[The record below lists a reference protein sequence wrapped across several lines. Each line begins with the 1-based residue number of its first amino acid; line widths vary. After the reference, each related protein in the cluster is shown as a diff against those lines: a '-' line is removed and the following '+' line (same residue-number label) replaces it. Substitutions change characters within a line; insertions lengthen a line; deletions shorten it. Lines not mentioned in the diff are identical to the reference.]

1 MSLRAWLE
9 GLGLADY
16 VAAFEANHIDE
27 RILPTLTKDDL
38 LDLGIASLGHRKILL
53 AAIEGLQSPVAPPPA
68 PPPKAEGER
77 RPVTVLFVD
86 LTGYTAL
93 SRTLDPETLHSVIET
108 YFAFADRIIED
119 YGGYIDKHVGD
130 SVMAVFGAPIAH
142 GNDVERAA
150 RASLDIVN
158 GLGGLD
164 LPGGLS
170 ISAHAG
176 LAYGEAVAA
185 QTGSA
190 AHAAYTVTGDVV
202 NLAARLTGLAKA
214 GQVAVSDTAQSHLA
228 ALFRLTSAGIA
239 EVKGLAAPVAY
250 WLLDGMSP
258 REPAA
263 APNFAGRQAELLQ
276 LQAIAQSV
284 LAGGPA
290 THAHL
295 RGEAGIGKSRLTE
308 EVIGWA
314 RGAGFGTVSAG
325 FLDFGVEQGRDATQR
340 LAQALY
346 WPADFP
352 DAPHLHAH
360 ARDLLGTA
368 TTPEDIALLT
378 TLDPSARLAGQA
390 AALAAMLAARADEKP
405 LLVVIE
411 DMHWA
416 GPQRSEMIA
425 AMIRGAKSAHCL
437 FLTTSRPEND
447 PATTG
452 FPPVLSPAATLEI
465 GPLRQAEA
473 RAMAEGLAEVDADL
487 VDELV
492 ARSGGHPLFLE
503 HLLRFSARDGIE
515 QVPDSV
521 RNVVLAGV
529 DGLDAVARRV
539 LQAAS
544 ILGQRGSTEALAAVA
559 GSQYDP
565 AAIRNRYIVPADTGE
580 FRFTHAL
587 VRDAIYD
594 TLLGPVRRNLH
605 GRAATFFAGRD
616 LPLHA
621 RHLALSGDPGAADA
635 YRAAA
640 AQAIDTAAFNLAAE
654 LAAAGLT
661 LPALPATVSDLALVQ
676 GRAFFSLG
684 QTQDAIAAFERA
696 VEAAGDDVSRARA
709 EIALASALR
718 VGERS
723 DDAFHLLSD
732 AETRL
737 ESTEAWSDLADL
749 WSLRGNL
756 HFPRA
761 EIAEC
766 RAAHEQALVFAEKSG
781 SVDHVARALGGVG
794 DAAYAAG
801 TLHRAIWAFDRCVEL
816 AEKHGRLAIV
826 AANRNMKAISMIFA
840 GPVVGLEAEAE
851 AAIAAARHIGHARAE
866 VVACHAAMCLR
877 LFNGKPA
884 EAAPYFDR
892 AQVLSQRI
900 GAKRFISENLAFL
913 GEALRQQGKTGEA
926 RDQLEAALRL
936 SRETGIHYIGPLV
949 LGYLAR
955 VCADDPARRR
965 ALIDEGAALV
975 ADGRLAHNVL
985 FFGMNAIDCSL
996 EDGDLAAARRHATA
1010 LADCF
1015 RDDPLPFVDF
1025 LVARAGALIL
1035 HREGMAAMEA
1045 AVALRNATET
1055 GRQLGYL
1062 ALLPEL
1068 ESALRPPD

>member
-1 MSLRAWLE
+1 MNLRAWLE
-9 GLGLADY
+9 SLGLADY
-16 VAAFEANHIDE
+16 APAFEANHIDE

-38 LDLGIASLGHRKILL
+38 LELGVTSLGHRKILL
-53 AAIEGLQSPVAPPPA
+53 AAIGALQAPAVP
-68 PPPKAEGER
+68 PPPKADGER

-93 SRTLDPETLHSVIET
+93 SRTLDPETLHGVIET
-108 YFAFADRIIED
+108 YFAFADRIIDD

-130 SVMAVFGAPIAH
+130 SVMAVFGAPVAH
-142 GNDVERAA
+142 GNDIERAA

-158 GLGGLD
+158 GLCGLA
-164 LPGGLS
+164 LPGDLA

-214 GQVAVSDTAQSHLA
+214 GQVAVSNTAQVHLA
-228 ALFRLTSAGIA
+228 ALFRLTFAGNA
-239 EVKGLAAPVAY
+239 AVKGLAAPVDY
-250 WLLDGMSP
+250 WLLDGLSL
-258 REPAA
+258 RESVG
-263 APNFAGRQAELLQ
+263 APDFAGRQAELLQ
-276 LQAIAQSV
+276 LRAIAQSV
-284 LAGGPA
+284 LAGGSA
-290 THAHL
+290 AHAHL
-295 RGEAGIGKSRLTE
+295 RGEAGIGKSRLADE
-308 EVIGWA
+308 IAGWA
-314 RGAGFGTVSAG
+314 RDNGFDTVLAG

-340 LAQALY
+340 LVQALY
-346 WPADFP
+346 RP
-352 DAPHLHAH
+352 DAFLDEPHLHIH
-360 ARDLLGTA
+360 ARDLRGTA
-368 TTPEDIALLT
+368 TTPEDVAHLT
-378 TLDPSARLAGQA
+378 TLDPAARLAGQA
-390 AALAAMLAARADEKP
+390 AALAAMLASRGAEKP
-405 LLVVIE
+405 LLVIIE

-416 GPQRSEMIA
+416 GPQRNEMIA
-425 AMIRGAKSAHCL
+425 AMIRGAKSARCL

-447 PATTG
+447 PATAG
-452 FPPVLSPAATLEI
+452 FPPILLPGATLEI
-465 GPLRQAEA
+465 GPLRHAEA
-473 RAMAEGLAEVDADL
+473 RAMAESLAEADAGL

-503 HLLRFSARDGIE
+503 HLLRFSTTENAE

-529 DGLDAVARRV
+529 DGLDASARRV

-565 AAIRNRYIVPADTGE
+565 AAIRNRYIVPVDGGE

-605 GRAATFFAGRD
+605 ARAAAYFAGRD

-621 RHLALSGDPGAADA
+621 RHLALAGDPGASDA

-640 AQAIDTAAFNLAAE
+640 ALAMDMAAFDLAAE

-661 LPALPATVSDLALVQ
+661 LSPQPATVSDLALMQ
-676 GRAFFSLG
+676 GRALASLG
-684 QTQDAIAAFERA
+684 QTQDAIAAFGRA
-696 VEAAGDDVSRARA
+696 IQSAGDGVSRARA

-718 VGERS
+718 VVERS
-723 DDAFHLLSD
+723 DEAFQLLAE

-737 ESTEAWSDLADL
+737 ENTEALSDLADL

-766 RAAHEQALVFAEKSG
+766 SAAHEQALVFAEKSG
-781 SVDHVARALGGVG
+781 AVDHIARALGGIG

-826 AANRNMKAISMIFA
+826 AANRNMKTISRIFA
-840 GPVVGLEAEAE
+840 GPVAGLEPEAE
-851 AAIAAARHIGHARAE
+851 AAIAAARRIGHARAE
-866 VVACHAAMCLR
+866 IIACHAAMCIR

-884 EAAPYFDR
+884 DALPYFDR
-892 AQVLSQRI
+892 AQALSERI
-900 GAKRFISENLAFL
+900 GARRFIAENLAFL
-913 GEALRQQGKTGEA
+913 GEALRQLGRTAEA
-926 RDQLEAALRL
+926 RTKLEEALAL
-936 SRETGIHYIGPLV
+936 SRETGMHYVGPLT

-955 VCADDPARRR
+955 ASSDDAARRR
-965 ALIDEGAALV
+965 ALIVEGAALV
-975 ADGRLAHNVL
+975 ANNRLAHNLL
-985 FFGMNAIDCSL
+985 FFRMNAIDCTL
-996 EDGDLAAARRHATA
+996 QDGDLIAVRRHADA
-1010 LADCF
+1010 LEAGF

-1025 LVARAGALIL
+1025 LVARARALV
-1035 HREGMAAMEA
+1035 RYRAGPAGQEVTE
-1045 AVALRNATET
+1045 ALRREVET
-1055 GRQLGYL
+1055 GRRLGYL
-1062 ALLPEL
+1062 ALLPEM
-1068 ESALRPPD
+1068 EEALASSL

>member
-9 GLGLADY
+9 GLGLGDY

-38 LDLGIASLGHRKILL
+38 VDLGIASLGHRKILL
-53 AAIEGLQSPVAPPPA
+53 AAIEGLQLPVAPPSA
-68 PPPKAEGER
+68 PPKAEGER

-93 SRTLDPETLHSVIET
+93 SRTLDPETLHGVIET
-108 YFAFADRIIED
+108 YFAFADRIIQD

-130 SVMAVFGAPIAH
+130 SVMAVFGAPVAH
-142 GNDVERAA
+142 GNDLERAA
-150 RASLDIVN
+150 RASLDIVT
-158 GLGGLD
+158 GLGTLALPDGLA
-164 LPGGLS
+164 

-228 ALFRLTSAGIA
+228 ALFRMTSAGEA
-239 EVKGLAAPVAY
+239 EVKGLAAPVVY

-263 APNFAGRQAELLQ
+263 APNFAGRHAELLQ
-276 LQAIAQSV
+276 LRAIAQSV

-308 EVIGWA
+308 EIVGWA
-314 RGAGFGTVSAG
+314 RGAGFDTVSAG

-346 WPADFP
+346 RPTDFP
-352 DAPHLHAH
+352 DGPHLHVH

-368 TTPEDIALLT
+368 TSPEDIALLT
-378 TLDPSARLAGQA
+378 TLDPSARLGGQA

-405 LLVVIE
+405 LLVVVE

-425 AMIRGAKSAHCL
+425 AMIRGARSARCL

-447 PATTG
+447 PATAG
-452 FPPVLSPAATLEI
+452 FPPKLSPAATLEI

-473 RAMAEGLAEVDADL
+473 RAMAEGLAEVDAGL

-503 HLLRFSARDGIE
+503 HLLRFSTEENAE

-544 ILGQRGSTEALAAVA
+544 ILGQRGSTDALAAVA

-565 AAIRNRYIVPADTGE
+565 AAIRNRYIVPVDAGE
-580 FRFTHAL
+580 YRFTHAL

-605 GRAATFFAGRD
+605 GRAAGFFAGRD

-621 RHLALSGDPGAADA
+621 RHLALAGDPAAAEA

-640 AQAIDTAAFNLAAE
+640 AQAMDMAAFDLAAE

-661 LPALPATVSDLALVQ
+661 LPAPSATVSELALMQ
-676 GRAFFSLG
+676 GRALFSLG
-684 QTQDAIAAFERA
+684 QSLDAIAAFERA
-696 VEAAGDDVSRARA
+696 VAAAGDAVSRARA

-718 VGERS
+718 VVERS
-723 DDAFHLLSD
+723 DDAFRLL
-732 AETRL
+732 AEAEVQLAT
-737 ESTEAWSDLADL
+737 TEAWSDLADL

-761 EIAEC
+761 EIAQC

-781 SVDHVARALGGVG
+781 SVDHIARALGGIG
-794 DAAYAAG
+794 DAAYAGG
-801 TLHRAIWAFDRCVEL
+801 TLRRAIWAFDRCVEL
-816 AEKHGRLAIV
+816 AENHGRLAIV
-826 AANRNMKAISMIFA
+826 AANRNMKAISLIFA
-840 GPVVGLEAEAE
+840 GPIVGLEAEAE
-851 AAIAAARHIGHARAE
+851 AAIAAARRIGHARAE
-866 VVACHAAMCLR
+866 VIACHAAMCLR
-877 LFNGKPA
+877 LFNGMSA
-884 EAAPYFDR
+884 DALPYFDR
-892 AQVLSQRI
+892 AQALSERI
-900 GAKRFISENLAFL
+900 GARRFISENLAFL
-913 GEALRQQGKTGEA
+913 GEMLRQEGRIDDA
-926 RDQLEAALRL
+926 REQFEAALRL
-936 SRETGIHYIGPLV
+936 SRETGIRYIGPMV

-955 VCADDPARRR
+955 TCRDDPPRRR
-965 ALIDEGAALV
+965 ELLDEGAALI
-975 ADGRLAHNVL
+975 ADDRLAHNVL
-985 FFGMNAIDCSL
+985 FFGMNAIECSL
-996 EDGDLAAARRHATA
+996 EDGDLAAARHHAATLDA
-1010 LADCF
+1010 SF
-1015 RDDPLPFVDF
+1015 RDEPLPFVDF
-1025 LVARAGALIL
+1025 LVARAHALIR
-1035 HREGMAAMEA
+1035 HREGEDATD
-1045 AVALRNATET
+1045 ALRQAADL

-1068 ESALRPPD
+1068 EAVPGAK

>member
-38 LDLGIASLGHRKILL
+38 LDLGIASLGHRKVLL
-53 AAIEGLQSPVAPPPA
+53 AAIEGLQAPA
-68 PPPKAEGER
+68 ALAPPKAEGER
-77 RPVTVLFVD
+77 RPVTVIFVD

-130 SVMAVFGAPIAH
+130 SVMAVFGAPVAH

-158 GLGGLD
+158 GLGDLALPDGLT
-164 LPGGLS
+164 

-202 NLAARLTGLAKA
+202 NLAARLTSLAKA
-214 GQVAVSDTAQSHLA
+214 GQVAVSDAAQSHLA
-228 ALFRLTSAGIA
+228 TLFRLTSAGEA
-239 EVKGLAAPVAY
+239 EVKGLATPVAY
-250 WLLDGMSP
+250 WFLDGMSP

-263 APNFAGRQAELLQ
+263 ATNFAGRHAELLQ
-276 LQAIAQSV
+276 LRAIAQSV

-314 RGAGFGTVSAG
+314 SDTGFDTVSAG

-340 LAQALY
+340 LALALY
-346 WPADFP
+346 RSTDFP
-352 DAPHLHAH
+352 DAPHLHVH
-360 ARDLLGTA
+360 ARDILGTA
-368 TTPEDIALLT
+368 ATPEDIALLT

-390 AALAAMLAARADEKP
+390 AALAAMLAARGDEKP

-425 AMIRGAKSAHCL
+425 AMIRGAKSARCF

-447 PATTG
+447 PAITG
-452 FPPVLSPAATLEI
+452 FPPILSPAATLEI

-473 RAMAEGLAEVDADL
+473 RAMAEGLAEVDAGL

-503 HLLRFSARDGIE
+503 HLLRYSTEENAE

-529 DGLDAVARRV
+529 DGLDAMARRV

-565 AAIRNRYIVPADTGE
+565 AAIRNRYIVPVDAGE
-580 FRFTHAL
+580 YRFTHAL

-594 TLLGPVRRNLH
+594 TLIGPVRRNLH
-605 GRAATFFAGRD
+605 ARAAAFFAGRD

-621 RHLALSGDPGAADA
+621 RHLALAGDPEAADA

-640 AQAIDTAAFNLAAE
+640 AQAIDTAAFGLAAE
-654 LAAAGLT
+654 LSAAGLT
-661 LPALPATVSDLALVQ
+661 LFAPPATTSDLALMQ
-676 GRAFFSLG
+676 GRALFSLG
-684 QTQDAIAAFERA
+684 QTHDAIAAFEGA
-696 VEAAGDDVSRARA
+696 VAASGDSVGRARA

-718 VGERS
+718 VVERS
-723 DDAFHLLSD
+723 DDAFRLLAV
-732 AETRL
+732 AEAQL
-737 ESTEAWSDLADL
+737 ENTGASSDLADL

-781 SVDHVARALGGVG
+781 SVDHIARALGGIG
-794 DAAYAAG
+794 DAAYASG
-801 TLHRAIWAFDRCVEL
+801 QLHRAIWAFDRCVEL

-826 AANRNMKAISMIFA
+826 AANRNMKAISLIFA
-840 GPVVGLEAEAE
+840 GPVAGLESEAE
-851 AAIAAARHIGHARAE
+851 AAIAAARRIGHARAE
-866 VVACHAAMCLR
+866 VIACHAAMCLR

-884 EAAPYFDR
+884 DALPYFDR
-892 AQVLSQRI
+892 AQALSERI
-900 GAKRFISENLAFL
+900 GARRFISENLAFL
-913 GEALRQQGKTGEA
+913 GEVLRQQGKTDEA
-926 RDQLEAALRL
+926 RGRLEEALTL
-936 SRETGIHYIGPLV
+936 SRETGLRYIGPLV

-955 VCADDPARRR
+955 VCSDDPARRR
-965 ALIDEGAALV
+965 ALIEEGAALI
-975 ADGRLAHNVL
+975 ADDRLAHNVL
-985 FFGMNAIDCSL
+985 FFGMNAIECSL
-996 EDGDLAAARRHATA
+996 EDGDLAAARHHAATLEA
-1010 LADCF
+1010 GF

-1025 LVARAGALIL
+1025 LVARAEALIR
-1035 HREGMAAMEA
+1035 HREGEDVTDALGQAADF
-1045 AVALRNATET
+1045 
-1055 GRQLGYL
+1055 GRHLGYL

-1068 ESALRPPD
+1068 EGAAGAK